1 MKPFW
6 RRKKDDAPLWTEAP
20 SESSVEQV
28 EESTEDFPSSVIP
41 APAITAGKLA
51 GPLGTMTGAVQK
63 KAKPFVGRQAE
74 PGELFVKRDRVLF
87 SQWRNETEKSSYS
100 YTFLL
105 GGLGYEAAEFVAE
118 KTLERLQDHPSK
130 FLAPE
135 YAEYTQLSLRHEPVQ
150 RLMVAFVEAIIG
162 AFPHST
168 LHRVS
173 HTAFELRTVEHTDR
187 RDEIEATVAYAVT
200 RGVPLEFSYTTV
212 RRKTEETHIRR
223 INPVKLYKDGFLGRN
238 VRGLRR
244 FNYER
249 INSAVAEGKKA
260 AAVGQEYMLTVEF
273 KASGTVTL
281 TVSVV
286 GLPDMESRYLRN
298 GKRS

>member
-1 MKPFW
+1 VKPFW
-6 RRKKDDAPLWTEAP
+6 RRKKDDAPLWTEAA

-28 EESTEDFPSSVIP
+28 EESAEEFSSPVIP
-41 APAITAGKLA
+41 APTITAEKLA
-51 GPLGTMTGAVQK
+51 GPFGVMPGVIQ

-74 PGELFVKRDRVLF
+74 PGELSVKRDRILF
-87 SQWRNETEKSSYS
+87 ARWRNETEKSSYI

-105 GGLGYEAAEFVAE
+105 GGLGYDAAGFVAE

-135 YAEYTQLSLRHEPVQ
+135 YAEYTQLSPRHEPVQ
-150 RLMVAFVEAIIG
+150 RLMVAFVEATIG

-173 HTAFELRTVEHTDR
+173 HTVFELRTVEHTEN
-187 RDEIEATVAYAVT
+187 RDEIEATVAYAVE
-200 RGVPLEFSYTTV
+200 RGAPLEFSYTTV
-212 RRKTEETHIRR
+212 RRKAEETHIRR

-244 FNYER
+244 FTYDR

-260 AAVGQEYMLTVEF
+260 VTVGEEYMLTVDF
-273 KASGTVTL
+273 KASGIVTL

-286 GLPDMESRYLRN
+286 SLPDMESRYLRTE
-298 GKRS
+298 KRA